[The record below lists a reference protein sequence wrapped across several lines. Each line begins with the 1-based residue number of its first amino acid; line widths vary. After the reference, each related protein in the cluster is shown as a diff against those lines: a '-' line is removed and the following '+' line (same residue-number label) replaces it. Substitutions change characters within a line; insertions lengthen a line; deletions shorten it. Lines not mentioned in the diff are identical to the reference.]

1 MYNAT
6 LFYYIS
12 EIADMF
18 YSFLPS
24 HSKKTKQQIK
34 TGEVNILSPRLSL
47 INLSFRYSVLNSVL
61 IKQFFL
67 SIDYFF
73 ALIR

>member
-1 MYNAT
+1 LYNAT

-34 TGEVNILSPRLSL
+34 TG
-47 INLSFRYSVLNSVL
+47 
-61 IKQFFL
+61 
-67 SIDYFF
+67 
-73 ALIR
+73 